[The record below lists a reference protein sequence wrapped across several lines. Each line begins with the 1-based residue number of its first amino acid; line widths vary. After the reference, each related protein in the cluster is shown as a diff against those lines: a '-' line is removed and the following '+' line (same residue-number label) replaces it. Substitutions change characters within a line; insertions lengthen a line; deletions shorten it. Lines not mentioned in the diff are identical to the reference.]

1 MNTYNVPSSVFCALQ
16 HALVSF
22 SWKWCEVDIIMIY
35 MYVMVN
41 AMVSSLVQR
50 CSAALEWNL
59 NWAQV

>member
-1 MNTYNVPSSVFCALQ
+1 MNTCNVPSSVFCALQ

-22 SWKWCEVDIIMIY
+22 SRKRCEVDTIMIS
-35 MYVMVN
+35 MYVMVE
-41 AMVSSLVQR
+41 AMVSRLVQR